1 MASASNQTSI
11 VANSQESL
19 VFTPRLMPVE
29 KHQLTLNIESNVDFD
44 SLAFNSE
51 EYDVKH
57 YFVHQNWMKYFEI
70 LNGPTYGELVK
81 HLWVRAEVFDEEAAE
96 LERQQHICEDKSK
109 MGMTREQLGL
119 PKFTHPYIQVN
130 LLGMKVKISEA
141 HIAKLLNLPCSGIC
155 KTKIKKQEFQTF
167 LTEINQKLFDG
178 KSSEKVCNL
187 SNTHKLLLKIMNSSI
202 FPRIGSKDQMSLDH
216 KHFLYWL
223 TEKLK
228 INLPRYI
235 FRNLCDAIKK
245 GYKEELHIPH
255 ARLLSELIHQ
265 SRMIQNLEEMGG
277 NEQYLETSL

>member
-19 VFTPRLMPVE
+19 VFTPRLMHVE
-29 KHQLTLNIESNVDFD
+29 EHQLTLNIESMVDFD
-44 SLAFNSE
+44 TLAFNGE
-51 EYDVKH
+51 DYDVKE
-57 YFVHQNWMKYFEI
+57 FFKHQNWMRYFEL

-96 LERQQHICEDKSK
+96 LERQQLICEDESK
-109 MGMTREQLGL
+109 MGLTREQLGL
-119 PKFTHPYIQVN
+119 PKFTHPYIQGY
-130 LLGMKVKISEA
+130 LLGVKVNISEA

-167 LTEINQKLFDG
+167 LAEINQKLFDG
-178 KSSEKVCNL
+178 KPSEKVCNL
-187 SNTHKLLLKIMNSSI
+187 SNTHKLLFKIMNSSI
-202 FPRIGSKDQMSLDH
+202 FPRMGSKDQISLDH

-235 FRNLCDAIKK
+235 FRNLCDSIKK
-245 GYKEELHIPH
+245 GYKEEVHVPH

-265 SRMIQNLEEMGG
+265 SRMIQSRMIQRVWVIFRL
-277 NEQYLETSL
+277 